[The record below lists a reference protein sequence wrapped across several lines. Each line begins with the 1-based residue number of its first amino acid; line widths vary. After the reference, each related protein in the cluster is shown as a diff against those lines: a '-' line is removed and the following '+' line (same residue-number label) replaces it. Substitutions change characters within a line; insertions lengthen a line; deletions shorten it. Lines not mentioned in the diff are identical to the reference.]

1 MERDFEN
8 RHVVVTGGAGELGR
22 AVVAALGE
30 RGAVCHVPLRQDVD
44 LTDEAAVRFY
54 YESRPALWASVH
66 CAGGFE
72 AGPFE
77 HASAES
83 FERMMTI
90 NARTAFLCCRAAV
103 VRMASEGGSIVN
115 VVARPALDPAAGAG
129 MVAYTMSKAA
139 VAALTLALA
148 RELRDRGI
156 RVHAVAPSILDTP
169 INRRA
174 MPDADPARWP
184 KVDEVAR
191 VVAFLA
197 SPANRALG
205 GTLVPV
211 YGAV

>member
-1 MERDFEN
+1 MHRDFEN
-8 RHVVVTGGAGELGR
+8 RHVVITGGAGELGR
-22 AVVAALGE
+22 AVVAALDA
-30 RGAVCHVPLRQDVD
+30 RGAVCHVPSRKDVD
-44 LTDEAAVRFY
+44 LTDEAAVQRY
-54 YESRPALWASVH
+54 YESLPALWASVQ

-77 HASAES
+77 QTPVES
-83 FERMMTI
+83 FERMMAI

-103 VRMASEGGSIVN
+103 ARIGREGGCIVN

-139 VAALTLALA
+139 VAALTLALS

-184 KVDEVAR
+184 KVDDVAR

-197 SPANRALG
+197 SPSNRAVG
-205 GTLVPV
+205 GALVPV
-211 YGAV
+211 YGSV